1 MWENFTYREFDSPD
15 VPGSGTQMDTDFLD
29 KLDEARDLAG
39 IPFRITSGFRSKAHN
54 EDLRAQGYQ
63 ASANSSHLKG
73 LAADIAV
80 GSSSDRWAIV
90 SALISAGFTR
100 IGIGHGFVHV
110 DSDDDKAQGVIW
122 VY

>member
-29 KLDEARDLAG
+29 ALDEARDLAG
-39 IPFRITSGFRSKAHN
+39 IPFVINSGFRTKAHN
-54 EDLRAQGYQ
+54 EDLRAQGFQ
-63 ASANSSHLKG
+63 VSANSSHLKG

-80 GSSSDRWAIV
+80 RGSTERMSIV
-90 SALISAGFTR
+90 AALLSAGFTR
-100 IGIGHGFVHV
+100 LGIGHGFVHV
-110 DSDDDKAQGVIW
+110 DSDDKAQGVIW